1 MPTQTDFTIE
11 QLRKLIEPYV
21 SEPMD
26 EISDDDYLLDAG
38 IDSITIMSV
47 VEELRQQGIL
57 VTFIQMADNPSIKAW
72 HGLIKEQLAK

>member
-1 MPTQTDFTIE
+1 MTIQTDFTIE

-57 VTFIQMADNPSIKAW
+57 VTFIQMADHPSIKAW